1 MCFVVA
7 AKKSTK
13 WLNCEIIL
21 KMESIRDTFEA
32 NVLAAFPDAHINS
45 AGAKRAWTT
54 SLIFSPDVKGELL
67 FLMLS
72 ERSICASSGSECQMI
87 DCGDR

>member
-1 MCFVVA
+1 VCFDVA

-32 NVLAAFPDAHINS
+32 NVLAVFLDAHINS
-45 AGAKRAWTT
+45 GGAKRAWTT
-54 SLIFSPDVKGELL
+54 GSIF
-67 FLMLS
+67 FLV
-72 ERSICASSGSECQMI
+72 
-87 DCGDR
+87 